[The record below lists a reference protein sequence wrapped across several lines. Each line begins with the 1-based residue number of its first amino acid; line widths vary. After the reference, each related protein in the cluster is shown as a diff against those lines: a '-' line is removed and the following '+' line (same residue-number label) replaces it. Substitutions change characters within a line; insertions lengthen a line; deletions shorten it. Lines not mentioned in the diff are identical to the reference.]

1 MERLSICMAQSH
13 HFPFALL
20 ALAFL
25 WAARDQSLRWM
36 LRKTRIWDYFSV
48 PWMVIPR
55 ASTRRVWRHQDFG
68 LSPSRNLEGLRS
80 SGERGYA
87 RDGESVWSW
96 EQIQHT
102 FNQQTDVHTQ
112 LDLEIECENIIV
124 RGFQRRIAMGGLVCQ
139 IWLKK
144 KLLLLKME
152 VVTWQK

>member
-1 MERLSICMAQSH
+1 MEPLSICMAQSH

-25 WAARDQSLRWM
+25 WAAGDQSLPWM

-55 ASTRRVWRHQDFG
+55 ASPRSVWRHQDFG
-68 LSPSRNLEGLRS
+68 LFPSRNLEGLRS
-80 SGERGYA
+80 SGERGTP
-87 RDGESVWSW
+87 GTVSHSGLE
-96 EQIQHT
+96 IQHT

-112 LDLEIECENIIV
+112 LDLENECENIIV
-124 RGFQRRIAMGGLVCQ
+124 RGFQRCIAMGGLVCQ
-139 IWLKK
+139 LWLKK